1 MVKRKSTH
9 ESCQKIK
16 IRKLSKNSV
25 NIQEASNTCYE
36 NLGHET
42 ADIPCLDLKLEL
54 GKIVELFK
62 QNKLTKENVWDI
74 KAIDLLNLL
83 TEKIDKLDYR
93 FIGQCL
99 ETVTKVYSLRLD
111 SLYDD
116 IVRMR
121 SFVNRQGKYF

>member
-16 IRKLSKNSV
+16 IRKLNKNSV

-36 NLGHET
+36 NLGQET